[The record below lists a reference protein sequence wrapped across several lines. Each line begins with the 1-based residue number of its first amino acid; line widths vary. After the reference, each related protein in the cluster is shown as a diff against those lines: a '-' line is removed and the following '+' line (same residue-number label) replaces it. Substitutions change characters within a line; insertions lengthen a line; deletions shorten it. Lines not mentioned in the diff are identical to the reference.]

1 MNLISNNEAVQER
14 IAAAHMRWEASDPIT
29 GALAEAICDILD
41 QNMAH
46 VESCEE
52 LTDLILE
59 RVSALTKV
67 AEVGLYTIC
76 EKAGRPNV

>member
-1 MNLISNNEAVQER
+1 MISTEER
-14 IAAAHMRWEASDPIT
+14 IAAAHTRWEASDPIT

-41 QNMAH
+41 QHMAH

-59 RVSALTKV
+59 RISALTKV
-67 AEVGLYTIC
+67 AEVGLLTVW